1 MTTASEQLRRILHLI
16 PTLSDGETH
25 PIGEVAR
32 EAGVDRAT
40 LLKDIE
46 SISERFEVP
55 GGFVEGLQIYIEA
68 DTISVVPNHFL
79 RPMRLTKGELCALE
93 LGLAMLRAERPPEE
107 HRAIDSARKRLQ
119 SVIAKLPTEE
129 IGSDLR
135 TAALSVAGDL
145 EHLRLLRQA
154 FREHRKVRL
163 SYRKAADQDARP
175 GIICPYGIVFAS
187 GMWYA
192 VAHDEGADGVRIFR
206 LDRIQE
212 LEPLDAH
219 YDSPR
224 DFSIDTIVRDG
235 KAFQADRPST
245 LRVRYSPRIARWIAE
260 REGKPLEGNGAL
272 VLELPLADIEW
283 AVRHVLQYGPDVDVL
298 EPEQVRLELQQRL
311 KKMNELVL

>member
-1 MTTASEQLRRILHLI
+1 VTTAAAQLRRILQLI
-16 PTLSDGETH
+16 PTLADGETH
-25 PIGEVAR
+25 PIKDVAR
-32 EAGVDRAT
+32 KAGVDRAT

-68 DTISVVPNHFL
+68 DMISVVPNHFL

-107 HRAIDSARKRLQ
+107 YRAIDSARVRLQ
-119 SVIAKLPTEE
+119 AVIAKLPDEE

-135 TAALSVAGDL
+135 TATLSAAGDL
-145 EHLRLLRQA
+145 EHLRQLREA
-154 FREHRKVRL
+154 FRQHRKVRL
-163 SYRKAADQDARP
+163 AYRKAADQDASSR
-175 GIICPYGIVFAS
+175 IICPYGIVFAS

-192 VAHDEGADGVRIFR
+192 VARDEGADDVRIFR

-212 LEPLDAH
+212 VEPLEAL

-224 DFSIDTIVRDG
+224 DFSIDTLVREG
-235 KAFQADRPST
+235 KAFQSERAGT

-260 REGKPLEGNGAL
+260 REGKRVAEDGTL
-272 VLELPLADIEW
+272 VVEHPLADTEW
-283 AVRHVLQYGPDVDVL
+283 AVRHLLQYGPDVDVL
-298 EPEQVRLELQQRL
+298 EPDQVRVELQHRL
-311 KKMNELVL
+311 EKMKDLML

>member
-1 MTTASEQLRRILHLI
+1 VSASEQLRRILHLI

-25 PIGEVAR
+25 PIEEVAR
-32 EAGVDRAT
+32 KAGVDRST

-93 LGLAMLRAERPPEE
+93 LGLAMLRSERPPEE
-107 HRAIDSARKRLQ
+107 HRAIDSARDRLQ
-119 SVIAKLPTEE
+119 QVIAKLPTEE

-135 TAALSVAGDL
+135 MATLSAAGDL
-145 EHLRLLRQA
+145 EHLRRLREA

-163 SYRKAADQDARP
+163 TYRKAADHDASAR
-175 GIICPYGIVFAS
+175 IICPYGIVFAS

-192 VAHDEGADGVRIFR
+192 VAYDEGADGVRIFR
-206 LDRIQE
+206 LDRVQE
-212 LEPLDAH
+212 LELLDAR

-224 DFSIDTIVRDG
+224 DFSIDTIVREG

-245 LRVRYSPRIARWIAE
+245 LRVRYTPRIARWIAE
-260 REGKPLEGNGAL
+260 REGKRLDQDGSLTMEH
-272 VLELPLADIEW
+272 PLADTEW
-283 AVRHVLQYGPDVDVL
+283 AVRHLLQYGPEVDVL
-298 EPEQVRLELQQRL
+298 EPEEIRVELQRRLEDM
-311 KKMNELVL
+311 KGLVL